1 MARGHR
7 FFGLVAQS
15 EEDTRPVGAV
25 RFADPSTAEFPRHIH
40 TFNEPHSR
48 RASGENDGIRSQ
60 TGEYVPWP
68 DRRTDANLWR
78 AMNAK
83 RGLTDEE
90 DERG

>member
-1 MARGHR
+1 MARGRR

-40 TFNEPHSR
+40 TFNEPHSPR
-48 RASGENDGIRSQ
+48 STGECSGVRSQ

-68 DRRTDANLWR
+68 DRRTDANVWE
-78 AMNAK
+78 AMNRK
-83 RGLTDEE
+83 RGVFESE
-90 DERG
+90 DD